1 MSFPRG
7 IVIKNLPAK
16 TGQARDVGLTPGSG
30 RSPGV
35 GNGNPFQ
42 DSCLENS
49 MDRGTWWA
57 TVHEAT
63 ESDTTEWLST
73 HITIYIQ
80 IYNSIEGDEFTI
92 LLDGNN
98 NPRPASVPLYKA
110 TGVWGWG
117 ERFSTKLNPKL
128 LGLIK
133 MSISWC
139 HLYLF
144 FAFHLKYG
152 HSFSGSIWFPLP
164 HLSVWEWVFLHQLKN
179 ILGLCLQQF
188 KMHSS
193 STESIFQL
201 YI

>member
-1 MSFPRG
+1 MP
-7 IVIKNLPAK
+7 
-16 TGQARDVGLTPGSG
+16 
-30 RSPGV
+30 
-35 GNGNPFQ
+35 
-42 DSCLENS
+42 NS
-49 MDRGTWWA
+49 SLSE
-57 TVHEAT
+57 TV
-63 ESDTTEWLST
+63 
-73 HITIYIQ
+73 YCR
-80 IYNSIEGDEFTI
+80 I
-92 LLDGNN
+92 LLLSETDLILSCIIRHHEIKAYSYEFVLTKKGGYYSTIPRKWILIFVFLIIFLYSFVFVFLFFFFN
-98 NPRPASVPLYKA
+98 NPRQASIPLYKA
-110 TGVWGWG
+110 NGGWGWG

-144 FAFHLKYG
+144 FPFHLKYG